1 MIITKGSYLFKKG
14 YCLTAKGDKK
24 KKLEI
29 LFNMYDFDSSGLIS
43 KEELK
48 QVIKG
53 VLKLQDTELNEKGIN
68 KMVNDTFKTS
78 DTSKDGQISKS
89 K

>member
-1 MIITKGSYLFKKG
+1 
-14 YCLTAKGDKK
+14 
-24 KKLEI
+24 
-29 LFNMYDFDSSGLIS
+29 MYDFDSSGLIS

>member
-1 MIITKGSYLFKKG
+1 
-14 YCLTAKGDKK
+14 
-24 KKLEI
+24 
-29 LFNMYDFDSSGLIS
+29 MYDFDSSGLIS

-68 KMVNDTFKTS
+68 KMVDDTFKTS